1 VCGSHADANGVG
13 APGTCVTRVACPLCA
28 ELDPESVLWED
39 AYCRVIDVGDPDYP
53 GYCRVIWNAHVREM
67 SDLADSSRTHLLTVV
82 CGVERVLRDLLSP
95 DKINLA
101 SLGNQV
107 PHVHWHVI
115 PRFADDPHFPDSIW
129 AARRRTATPRPID
142 PAVLVRELSRKLPR

>member
-1 VCGSHADANGVG
+1 M
-13 APGTCVTRVACPLCA
+13 TRVACPLCA
-28 ELDPESVLWED
+28 EPDPKSILWED
-39 AYCRVIDVGDPDYP
+39 AYCRVVDAGDPDYP

-67 SDLADSSRTHLLTVV
+67 SDLANTARTHLVDIV

-129 AARRRTATPRPID
+129 APRKRTATPRLIHQT
-142 PAVLVRELSRKLPR
+142 VLAQELLRKLPR